1 MWRRWTYVRVSL
13 CALRPSRRERS
24 DSRLLM
30 LRLLT
35 LLATFGVTTAF
46 SALARAPILAHPR
59 ASAISA
65 SVVDQLSTQ
74 LAGLFPWEVDY
85 DSGPYAMAADQRANS
100 IVPFLDDTTVLVILV
115 VIFPTIITY
124 LFVKDRD

>member
-1 MWRRWTYVRVSL
+1 
-13 CALRPSRRERS
+13 
-24 DSRLLM
+24 M
-30 LRLLT
+30 LRLLA
-35 LLATFGVTTAF
+35 LLAGCGVTTAF

-65 SVVDQLSTQ
+65 SVVDQFSTQ

-85 DSGPYAMAADQRANS
+85 DSGPYAMAADQRANT